1 MEFCERYGPW
11 AVVAGASE
19 GVGASAARML
29 GERGVNVVLVSRRK
43 ALLDKVAATVAT
55 ETRTVALDLS
65 RPDAAEALAEATA
78 GLEIGLFIYNAGS
91 VHPAL
96 FTVEGRE
103 HWLSVVRRNCVT
115 VVGAVH
121 HFARPMIERGRGG
134 IVVVGAQAGWA
145 GAAQHAV
152 YAATKRFGLLFA
164 ESLWAEFAAK
174 GVDVLAMVL
183 GATDSTVLR
192 EVLKGKV
199 IPMAT
204 PDEAAHDMLDNI
216 ANGPT
221 FPPGPAQ
228 HGTLSRREA
237 VEARSAGLAAILQP

>member
-1 MEFCERYGPW
+1 MEFHERYGPW

-29 GERGVNVVLVSRRK
+29 GERGVNVVLVARRK
-43 ALLDKVAATVAT
+43 VLLDQVAATVGA
-55 ETRTVALDLS
+55 ETRTVELDLS
-65 RPDAAEALAEATA
+65 RPDAADALAEAA
-78 GLEIGLFIYNAGS
+78 ADLDVGLFIYNAGS
-91 VHPAL
+91 VHPAP
-96 FTVEGRE
+96 FAEKARD
-103 HWLSVVRRNCVT
+103 HWLSVVRRNCAT
-115 VVGAVH
+115 VVGAAH
-121 HFARPMIERGRGG
+121 HFARPMVERGRGG

-145 GAAQHAV
+145 GASQHAV

-204 PDEAAHDMLDNI
+204 PDEAARDMLDNI

-237 VEARSAGLAAILQP
+237 VETRSAGLAAIM

>member
-1 MEFCERYGPW
+1 MEFRERYGPW
-11 AVVAGASE
+11 AVIAGASE

-43 ALLDKVAATVAT
+43 ALLDEMAATVAT
-55 ETRTVALDLS
+55 ETRTVELDLS
-65 RPDAAEALAEATA
+65 RPDAAHALAEATA
-78 GLEIGLFIYNAGS
+78 DLEVGLLIYNAGS
-91 VHPAL
+91 VHPAP
-96 FTVEGRE
+96 FTEHARD
-103 HWLSVVRRNCVT
+103 HWLSLVRRNCAT

-121 HFARPMIERGRGG
+121 HFALAMVQRGRGG

-152 YAATKRFGLLFA
+152 YAGTKRFDLLFA
-164 ESLWAEFAAK
+164 ESLWAELASK

-199 IPMAT
+199 IPMAS
-204 PDEAAHDMLDNI
+204 PDEAARDMLDNI

-221 FPPGPAQ
+221 FPPGPALY
-228 HGTLSRREA
+228 GTMHRREA
-237 VEARSAGLAAILQP
+237 VETRSAGLAAII